1 MSQSGPMIVVQT
13 AAIISVLS
21 SCSVLLTAALFPT
34 MRRKVFM
41 QIICYISIA
50 DLVGNA
56 LYIPSYRPPNGSF
69 GCELQGFI
77 NLYAYPVSWLWTS
90 VLMYFLYNLAL
101 KGKLPL
107 SLPIFHAVCWL
118 VPLVF
123 TLLNLTTNT
132 YGRSDDYPD
141 YEVCVLAG
149 DYHDGTIWHTVTY
162 DCLWLSCILVMA
174 FMYCRI
180 LFLRKSDLA
189 ISEEKFKLATKTLGK
204 YPIVLFVFWFPHMLS
219 VFALR
224 LVLEQYNITDYYVA
238 SLAIKITHGTATTL
252 IFFFDSS
259 EARYNWATLFQSLRE
274 ALCGVAEDDPNRASV
289 SSVDPSRWGEKMM
302 SLTWESEQQQQQQV
316 QEEQLEVKSPV
327 FFNNSIITPRFSE
340 AAEHP

>member
-1 MSQSGPMIVVQT
+1 MSDT
-13 AAIISVLS
+13 NAIIALQVIAVISVLC

-34 MRRKVFM
+34 MRKKLFM

-69 GCELQGFI
+69 GCGLQGFI
-77 NLYAYPVSWLWTS
+77 NLYAYPVSWLWTT
-90 VLMYFLYNLAL
+90 VLMYFLYSLAL
-101 KGKLPL
+101 RGKLPL
-107 SLPIFHAVCWL
+107 SLPIFHCVCWL

-141 YEVCVLAG
+141 YEVCVLTG
-149 DYHDGTIWHTVTY
+149 DYNAGMIWHTVTY
-162 DCLWLSCILVMA
+162 DCLWLLCIVVMGC
-174 FMYCRI
+174 MYFRI
-180 LFLRKSDLA
+180 LCLRNGDLA

-204 YPIVLFVFWFPHMLS
+204 YPIALFVFWLPHMLS

-224 LVLEQYNITDYYVA
+224 LVLEKYHLQTYYVA
-238 SLAIKITHGTATTL
+238 SLGIKIAHGIATTM

-259 EARYNWATLFQSLRE
+259 EARYHWLSLLA
-274 ALCGVAEDDPNRASV
+274 ALRVSVCGEPAEDEESISRA
-289 SSVDPSRWGEKMM
+289 SSVDPSRWGEKMI
-302 SLTWESEQQQQQQV
+302 SLTFDHLDQPPQP
-316 QEEQLEVKSPV
+316 QLADVKRSV
-327 FFNNSIITPRFSE
+327 FLSSTISPRFSE
-340 AAEHP
+340 TADDHY